1 VIIIGALCGL
11 CNARDIH
18 AGGWE
23 LLCAI
28 SAGGAGA
35 GWYFCGDDVGGANFT
50 FDAHNK
56 NFDILSED
64 LNVFK

>member
-1 VIIIGALCGL
+1 MPVIYTPV
-11 CNARDIH
+11 
-18 AGGWE
+18 AGNS
-23 LLCAI
+23 
-28 SAGGAGA
+28 SAPYLPVGAGV

-56 NFDILSED
+56 NSDILSED